1 MLDKIRNELQGKSPD
16 KIYEL
21 LHSSDEKYPDKN
33 GYALCDAAS
42 LFVAFAYFAE
52 RPSDK
57 QQFRA
62 EAYSA
67 FLDCDRSRFPHAWA
81 YLDMLSGGAAADG
94 LRVRILKGGS
104 YKIKNYYL
112 ENNVLDDMRG
122 ASALLS
128 YVEEQLV
135 PEMISHEFIREC
147 IIYCGGGNVFAALP
161 EWADDSF
168 ALRLEQEAQRVLLTA
183 NTAYYMSDAMPLS
196 AILGEDYKRNMTEV
210 EERLAERKKLRIFAD
225 IKPVSTLVESTLDI
239 SGVGNV
245 KFSVEEI
252 TGTHCCEACGK
263 RMASYRIAGSEDRLC
278 GGCMHKRTVGD
289 VAKDG
294 KYCADFR
301 RINHH
306 EPAHTNCLT
315 DIDGDYVAVV
325 YADGNNMGG
334 IIAGFRR
341 ITEMMSFSRDVR
353 EVTAEALF
361 RAMEDVGIDRFEV
374 VALGGDDVFV
384 IVPGNKA
391 YAFTMKL
398 VERYNSFFTQRSEY
412 STRSTLSAGIA
423 IAKSSTPVRIM
434 LEKAEEQLDSA
445 KYLEKNRDA
454 AKRDGTLSFV
464 IMDSYGAG
472 DDEKEHGEIS
482 STMLPYSLSTAKQ
495 VAGIVSGMDGT
506 AKSRL
511 RNILDAFRNADST
524 EEANL
529 FLRYMNAKSN
539 ADKRIAL
546 PEISGFTLD
555 GGYYVQD
562 EKYSYIWNDL
572 LELSG
577 FIDGVGGAE

>member
-1 MLDKIRNELQGKSPD
+1 MLDKIRNDCRERSPD
-16 KIYEL
+16 EIYEL
-21 LHSSDEKYPDKN
+21 LLGSGEKYPDSS
-33 GYALCDAAS
+33 GFAICDAAA

-52 RPSDK
+52 RPSDSRK
-57 QQFRA
+57 LRA

-67 FLDCDRSRFPHAWA
+67 FLDGDKSRFPKAWA
-81 YLDMLSGGAAADG
+81 YLEMLSGGAAAEG
-94 LRVRILKGGS
+94 LNVRILKGGS
-104 YKIKNYYL
+104 YKIKGYYL
-112 ENNVLDDMRG
+112 ENNVLNDMRG

-135 PEMISHEFIREC
+135 PELISREFIREC

-183 NTAYYMSDAMPLS
+183 NTAYYMSAAMPLS
-196 AILGEDYKRNMTEV
+196 AILGDDYKRNMTDI
-210 EERLAERKKLRIFAD
+210 EERLAERKKLKIISD
-225 IKPVSTLVESTLDI
+225 TKPVSSLVGGTLDI
-239 SGVGNV
+239 SGAGTVSFNAY
-245 KFSVEEI
+245 E
-252 TGTHCCEACGK
+252 TAGTHCCEACGK
-263 RMASYRIAGSEDRLC
+263 RLASYKLSGGDDKLC
-278 GGCMHKRTVGD
+278 GGCMHKRAVGD
-289 VAKDG
+289 IAKDG

-301 RINHH
+301 RINHYD
-306 EPAHTNCLT
+306 PKPVNCLA
-315 DIDGDYVAVV
+315 DIDRDYVAVV

-353 EVTAEALF
+353 EVTTQAVF
-361 RAMEDVGIDRFEV
+361 RAMDDVGIERFEV

-384 IVPGNKA
+384 IVPGSRA

-398 VERYNSFFTQRSEY
+398 IERYNSFFAQRSEY

-423 IAKSSTPVRIM
+423 VAKNNTPVRIM
-434 LEKAEEQLDSA
+434 LEKAEEHLDSA

-454 AKRDGTLSFV
+454 ANRDGTLSFV
-464 IMDSYGAG
+464 IMDSYSA
-472 DDEKEHGEIS
+472 DADEKENGTAV

-495 VAGIVSGMDGT
+495 VAGIAGTMDGT

-511 RNILDAFRNADST
+511 RNILDAFENADFP

-529 FLRYMNAKSN
+529 FLRYMNAKS
-539 ADKRIAL
+539 DPEKRIKL

-555 GGYYVQD
+555 GGYYVQ
-562 EKYSYIWNDL
+562 EGQYCYIWKDL

-577 FIDGVGGAE
+577 FTDGAGGAE